1 MCCLKYEQE
10 AYEHLLRVTPKHG
23 AIVETKDGKGM
34 EEQKLKRVRNAGIVG
49 AILLIVI
56 LLSVL
61 IFQLVKIGNEKR
73 ELSELQDA
81 IKNYQQLTDE
91 ERTSTENMNTREWIE
106 QRARELGLKLEGD
119 FALD

>member
-1 MCCLKYEQE
+1 
-10 AYEHLLRVTPKHG
+10 
-23 AIVETKDGKGM
+23 M

>member
-1 MCCLKYEQE
+1 
-10 AYEHLLRVTPKHG
+10 
-23 AIVETKDGKGM
+23 M

-61 IFQLVKIGNEKR
+61 IFQLVKIGKEKR

-91 ERTSTENMNTREWIE
+91 ERMYTENMNTREWIE

>member
-1 MCCLKYEQE
+1 
-10 AYEHLLRVTPKHG
+10 
-23 AIVETKDGKGM
+23 M

-81 IKNYQQLTDE
+81 IKNFQQLTDE
-91 ERTSTENMNTREWIE
+91 EKTYTENMNTREWIE

>member
-1 MCCLKYEQE
+1 
-10 AYEHLLRVTPKHG
+10 
-23 AIVETKDGKGM
+23 M

-91 ERTSTENMNTREWIE
+91 ERTYTENMNTREWIE

>member
-1 MCCLKYEQE
+1 
-10 AYEHLLRVTPKHG
+10 
-23 AIVETKDGKGM
+23 M

-81 IKNYQQLTDE
+81 IKNYQQLTDKE
-91 ERTSTENMNTREWIE
+91 KTYIENINTREWIE

-119 FALD
+119 FALDD